1 MNTSF
6 RLFPEAASHGAVEVD
21 NLTFA
26 LLGIA
31 TVFSVGIALTIF
43 FFIAR
48 YWHTRKVNR
57 QSSKSEWVHLSIE
70 LVWSLGPLAILM
82 FMMAWGAQVY
92 VRAHQPPDN
101 ALDVYV
107 VAKQWMWKVGHP
119 AGRREINELHVPL
132 GQPVRLTMIS
142 EDVVHSFFIPAFR
155 IKQDVVPARYMTLWF
170 EATKPGTYHLF
181 CAEYCGTDHS
191 RMIGRVVV
199 QTPQEFSRWLAQ
211 GEAQPPAQGK
221 VDSIAQGEGNPADQ
235 SEVESMAER
244 GHKLVDA
251 MGCMKCHGTLAGE
264 QTAPSLEGLYGA
276 RVPLVGGKS
285 ALADDAFIR
294 RSLLDPQTQ
303 IHEGFKQVMPSFA
316 GQLDEEQIMDITA
329 YIRALAQPAEFENA
343 VELTALNAPVPSVAV
358 ASAAGVD
365 R

>member
-6 RLFPEAASHGAVEVD
+6 RLFPEAASQGAIEVD

-26 LLGIA
+26 LLGI
-31 TVFSVGIALTIF
+31 TIVFSLGIALTIT

-48 YWHTRKVNR
+48 YWHSRQVNR
-57 QSSKSEWVHLSIE
+57 QSSASEWVRLSIE
-70 LVWSLGPLAILM
+70 LIWSLGPLAILM
-82 FMMAWGAQVY
+82 FMMTWGARVY
-92 VRAHQPPDN
+92 VRAHQPPDD

-107 VAKQWMWKVGHP
+107 VAKQWMWKIGHP

-142 EDVVHSFFIPAFR
+142 EDVVHSFFVPAFR

-170 EATKPGTYHLF
+170 EATKPGIYHLF

-191 RMIGRVVV
+191 QMIGRVVV
-199 QTPQEFSRWLAQ
+199 QTPQEFSRWLALGEPQSVTVGGVESTTQ
-211 GEAQPPAQGK
+211 GG
-221 VDSIAQGEGNPADQ
+221 
-235 SEVESMAER
+235 VESMAER
-244 GHKLVDA
+244 GRKLVGV
-251 MGCMKCHGTLAGE
+251 MGCMKCHGTLAGQ
-264 QTAPSLEGLYGA
+264 QTAPSLEGLYGT

-285 ALADDAFIR
+285 ALVDEAFIR

-303 IHEGFKQVMPSFA
+303 IHQGFKQVMPSFV
-316 GQLDEEQIMDITA
+316 GQLDEEQIMDIAA
-329 YIRALAQPAEFENA
+329 YIRALSRTDEYESA
-343 VELTALNAPVPSVAV
+343 VEVAALSVPELN
-358 ASAAGVD
+358 AAGVA